1 MVAELTTTRAALQ
14 HELMDARD
22 AANSRVAGED
32 TERATAATLERR
44 CAELD
49 EACTA
54 ALDLV
59 SEAVKERDAA
69 SEQLET
75 ERKRSAD
82 ALAAAQTRLKEIDQ
96 ELAEA
101 ERGRQEA
108 QTEADE
114 ANAER
119 DELALLLDKAK
130 KSVQGMN
137 AAVEERLAAIDA
149 KRARALKAAEERA
162 EAAIRDRDALAA
174 ELAAVTRAASEAKDA
189 EDTEDI
195 EDTKTEDTET
205 EDTKTEDTSDM
216 AARLAAAT
224 ERIRALEL
232 ELFERERGPVDQ
244 DVELEPLL
252 PAAVGEMPRVEGPP
266 ARRYGFKPLRK
277 VQVDREP
284 ALLVDLSLTGA
295 QVIYA
300 RSPDVGQMVTL
311 SLLSDEAPCF
321 CQGRVMWAR
330 REQTAKGR
338 PYRYPAGIAF
348 TTAQDEEAIQAFIA
362 THAVKQE

>member
-1 MVAELTTTRAALQ
+1 
-14 HELMDARD
+14 
-22 AANSRVAGED
+22 
-32 TERATAATLERR
+32 
-44 CAELD
+44 
-49 EACTA
+49 
-54 ALDLV
+54 
-59 SEAVKERDAA
+59 
-69 SEQLET
+69 
-75 ERKRSAD
+75 
-82 ALAAAQTRLKEIDQ
+82 LKEIDR

-101 ERGRQEA
+101 ERARQEA
-108 QTEADE
+108 ETEAEE

-130 KSVQGMN
+130 QSVQGMN

-162 EAAIRDRDALAA
+162 EGAIRDRDALAA
-174 ELAAVTRAASEAKDA
+174 ELAAVTRAASEATEATRA
-189 EDTEDI
+189 EDAQGSVDI
-195 EDTKTEDTET
+195 SELAT
-205 EDTKTEDTSDM
+205 
-216 AARLAAAT
+216 RLEAAT
-224 ERIRALEL
+224 GRIRALEL

-252 PAAVGEMPRVEGPP
+252 PAAVGDMPRVEGPP

-277 VQVDREP
+277 VKVDREP

>member
-1 MVAELTTTRAALQ
+1 
-14 HELMDARD
+14 
-22 AANSRVAGED
+22 
-32 TERATAATLERR
+32 
-44 CAELD
+44 
-49 EACTA
+49 
-54 ALDLV
+54 
-59 SEAVKERDAA
+59 
-69 SEQLET
+69 
-75 ERKRSAD
+75 
-82 ALAAAQTRLKEIDQ
+82 
-96 ELAEA
+96 
-101 ERGRQEA
+101 
-108 QTEADE
+108 
-114 ANAER
+114 
-119 DELALLLDKAK
+119 
-130 KSVQGMN
+130 MN

-174 ELAAVTRAASEAKDA
+174 EFAAVTRAASEAKDTQDT
-189 EDTEDI
+189 EDTEDA
-195 EDTKTEDTET
+195 TTTEDTR
-205 EDTKTEDTSDM
+205 DM
-216 AARLAAAT
+216 AASLAAAA

-252 PAAVGEMPRVEGPP
+252 PAAVGDMPRVEGPP

-277 VQVDREP
+277 VKVDREP